1 MTTTTNSPGRGA
13 MIDVEG
19 VSKSFGETKTLA
31 TTQPPAGRAPGGGAV
46 TGPVQ
51 RHLGL
56 TLAAITTTCRDL
68 LDKTTPV
75 LAAIAHEDIARRLP
89 DTDLSKLTKTL
100 RTIAGT
106 SPPKAG
112 QRRGETT

>member
-1 MTTTTNSPGRGA
+1 

-19 VSKSFGETKTLA
+19 VSKSFGETKALA

-56 TLAAITTTCRDL
+56 ALAAITTTGRDL

-75 LAAIAHEDIARRLP
+75 LAAIAHEHIASRLP
-89 DTDLSKLTKTL
+89 DADLGKLTKTL
-100 RTIAGT
+100 RTIAGP
-106 SPPKAG
+106 SPPKAD